1 MVEYTRKL
9 LRPLELADFFILAYW
24 LITIALQIVAAPQI
38 ISKQGLGGLLFLLA
52 VDLTMVA
59 TVIWVAR
66 NLANAPTGRRLTGKS
81 IPIFLTFY
89 LGFLMLPFYAM
100 AVHPHSYE
108 AELLWF
114 DQALFGMPIA
124 MALEPYLV
132 KGLTDFTQLCY
143 ASHYL
148 LPFILMG
155 LMLKDGKTRES
166 EYLAAAVSLVVL
178 TSFVLYIVVPARSPY
193 VLAHALED
201 GPIRFAG
208 PIPMTGWGM
217 AIRDWLHQNETFK
230 YDCFPSG
237 HTQLSLT
244 VLVASWRYHRRSF
257 PAFLVVVSALIF
269 ATLYLRYHYVID
281 LAAGALLVWFGWRY
295 VPRWVHLMSTRGET
309 HAGSKAAV
317 DFSQEQAGDAR

>member
-1 MVEYTRKL
+1 MVEFTRKL
-9 LRPLELADFFILAYW
+9 LRPLELSDFFILAYW
-24 LITIALQIVAAPQI
+24 LIVAALQVVAAPRI
-38 ISKQGLGGLLFLLA
+38 ISKQGTSGLLFLLV
-52 VDLTMVA
+52 VDLMMVA
-59 TVIWVAR
+59 TVIMVAR
-66 NLANAPTGRRLTGKS
+66 NLADAPTGRRLTGKS

-114 DQALFGMPIA
+114 DQAVFGMPVA
-124 MALEPYLV
+124 MFLEPYLV
-132 KGLTDFTQLCY
+132 KGVTDFAQLCY

-155 LMLKDGKTRES
+155 LMLKDGKAKEA
-166 EYLAAAVSLVVL
+166 EWLAAAVSFVVL
-178 TSFVLYIVVPARSPY
+178 TGFLLYIVVPARSPY
-193 VLAHALED
+193 VLAHAMED

-208 PIPMTGWGM
+208 PVPMTGWGM

-257 PAFLVVVSALIF
+257 PAFLIVVSGLIF
-269 ATLYLRYHYVID
+269 ATLYLQYHYVID
-281 LAAGALLVWFGWRY
+281 LAAGAALAWFGWKY
-295 VPRWVHLMSTRGET
+295 VPRWVHLISKRGET

-317 DFSQEQAGDAR
+317 DFSKEQAGDAG